1 MEMERRVKDAE
12 WVREVWAPMGVL
24 YSEVCSNDTY
34 CKSKLRAQDPHEM
47 QTVHVAKDRMSVIV
61 LF

>member
-1 MEMERRVKDAE
+1 
-12 WVREVWAPMGVL
+12 MGVL
-24 YSEVCSNDTY
+24 YSEVCSNGTY